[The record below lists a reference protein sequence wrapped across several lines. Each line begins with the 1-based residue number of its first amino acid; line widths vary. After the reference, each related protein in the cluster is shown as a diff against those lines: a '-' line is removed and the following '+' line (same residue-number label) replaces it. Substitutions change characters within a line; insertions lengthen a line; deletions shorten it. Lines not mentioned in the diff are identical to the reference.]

1 MAYSVVTPAASEPI
15 TLTEAKN
22 FLRVDGSDDDALIG
36 ALISAAREMCEQYTR
51 RILVTTTIDEYFD
64 GVVVGSSRFCV
75 FIRLNKFPIEGVLL
89 KRDLK
94 ITNKKR
100 FHLDRNKMKQTE
112 LGLAAG
118 HSIRVKVVSALPF
131 NGSINFSI

>member
-1 MAYSVVTPAASEPI
+1 LANQNLEQDQNLICRNINESE
-15 TLTEAKN
+15 K
-22 FLRVDGSDDDALIG
+22 RSIG
-36 ALISAAREMCEQYTR
+36 AERDSMDRYSASFISNH
-51 RILVTTTIDEYFD
+51 IDEYFD

-94 ITNKKR
+94 ITSKKR
-100 FHLDRNKMKQTE
+100 FHLNRNKMKQTE
-112 LGLAAG
+112 LGLATG

>member
-1 MAYSVVTPAASEPI
+1 LANQNLEQDQNVICRNINESE
-15 TLTEAKN
+15 K
-22 FLRVDGSDDDALIG
+22 RSIG
-36 ALISAAREMCEQYTR
+36 AERDSMDRYSALFISNH
-51 RILVTTTIDEYFD
+51 IDEYFD

-75 FIRLNKFPIEGVLL
+75 FIRLIKFPIEGVLL

-94 ITNKKR
+94 ITSKKR
-100 FHLDRNKMKQTE
+100 FHLNRNKMKQTV